1 MGSIKSNILRSYGQ
15 YITILVMFILVLLTS
30 CPIKNGIKSLIGTPM
45 NTEQGRIADRAIPLD
60 NGFERCSES
69 VDNGNAR
76 LSFVQEILLLPD
88 DVHILRS
95 SYPFSIQEH
104 LQLSPSQTGVR
115 RLCILYLFFS
125 NIEHYAF
132 RILF

>member
-1 MGSIKSNILRSYGQ
+1 
-15 YITILVMFILVLLTS
+15 
-30 CPIKNGIKSLIGTPM
+30 M

-95 SYPFSIQEH
+95 SYPFSIQER
-104 LQLSPSQTGVR
+104 LQLSANRNGRQKIVHTLPIFLQYRT
-115 RLCILYLFFS
+115 L
-125 NIEHYAF
+125 
-132 RILF
+132 RI